1 MKKGRK
7 GRAVIC
13 LNLARVYR
21 SITEAASDL
30 RMDPAAVQRAAAG
43 IRERAGKY
51 FFMYADELETIP
63 FDFRIFCDSEILK
76 RVHQIE
82 TGKELGND
90 V

>member
-1 MKKGRK
+1 MARR

-13 LNLARVYR
+13 LNSAHVYS
-21 SITEAASDL
+21 SIKEAASDL
-30 RMDPAAVQRAAAG
+30 RLDPAAVQRAAAG
-43 IRERAGKY
+43 SRARAGNY

-82 TGKELGND
+82 TGKEPGSYD